1 MAMAQDQGIQIKNP
15 SHPGAFVRMCVLEPL
30 ELNVTQTAAKLGVTR
45 AALSNFLN
53 ANASLSPEM
62 AIRLD
67 KAFGVDME
75 VLMKMQNVY
84 DIAQARNRWDEVE
97 IAAAA

>member
-1 MAMAQDQGIQIKNP
+1 VANDQGIRIKNP
-15 SHPGAFVRMCVLEPL
+15 SHPGAFVRLCVLEPL
-30 ELNVTQTAAKLGVTR
+30 ALNVTQTAAKLGVTR

-67 KAFGVDME
+67 KAFGVSME
-75 VLMKMQNVY
+75 TLMQMQNSW
-84 DIAQARNRWDEVE
+84 DIAQARKRWDEVE
-97 IAAAA
+97 IAEAA

>member
-1 MAMAQDQGIQIKNP
+1 MAHEQGITVKNP

-30 ELNVTQTAAKLGVTR
+30 ELNVTQTATKLGVTR

-75 VLMKMQNVY
+75 VLMKMQNAF
-84 DIAQARNRWDEVE
+84 DIMQARKRWDDVE

>member
-1 MAMAQDQGIQIKNP
+1 MAKDQGITVKNP
-15 SHPGAFVRMCVLEPL
+15 SHPGAFVRLCVLGPL

-75 VLMKMQNVY
+75 VLMKMQNAF
-84 DIAQARNRWDEVE
+84 DIAQARKRWHEVE
-97 IAAAA
+97 ISAAA

>member
-1 MAMAQDQGIQIKNP
+1 MAQDQGITMKNP
-15 SHPGAFVRMCVLEPL
+15 SHPGAFVRLCVLEPL
-30 ELNVTQTAAKLGVTR
+30 GLNVTQTAAKLGVTR

-53 ANASLSPEM
+53 AHASLSPEM

-75 VLMKMQNVY
+75 VLMKMQSTH
-84 DIAQARNRWDEVE
+84 DIAQARKRWDEVE